1 MKVQCE
7 SCGTKLSLPEDK
19 LTPGTSF
26 SFNCPKCHHKNTVN
40 VPTEK
45 TPEDSAPLPAPD
57 IEALAE
63 GEGGVG
69 EIYDEGTKLALICF
83 DPGPTRDRLKKIMQ
97 DMDYIPI
104 IPSGTRDALNRIRLT
119 QFNVILLDENYDGQ
133 NGADN
138 AVLRLIQP
146 MEMSTRRRVFVALF
160 GKNYKTLDQLTAYAL
175 SVNAVANL
183 ADEPEFDKF
192 LRKALADYER
202 FYKVYFD
209 VMRELG
215 KF

>member
-26 SFNCPKCHHKNTVN
+26 SFNCPKCQHKNTVN
-40 VPTEK
+40 VPAGK
-45 TPEDSAPLPAPD
+45 TPDGSAPPPAPD
-57 IEALAE
+57 MESLAE
-63 GEGGVG
+63 DEGGVG
-69 EIYDEGTKLALICF
+69 EIYDEGAKLALICF
-83 DPGPTRDRLKKIMQ
+83 DPGPTRDNLKKIIQ
-97 DMDYIPI
+97 DRGYIPI
-104 IPSGTRDALNRIRLT
+104 IPSGTRDAVNRIRLT
-119 QFNVILLDENYDGQ
+119 QFHVILLDENFDGQ
-133 NGADN
+133 NETDN

-146 MEMSTRRRVFVALF
+146 MEMSTRRRIFVALF
-160 GKNYKTLDQLTAYAL
+160 GKNYKTMDHMTAFAL

-215 KF
+215 KV